1 MDLWLVALA
10 SEITDRQKAV
20 FACWRGEESENISL
34 ASLNQPGG
42 PMSSRLLWVQKLT
55 VIPWCCSRPLCP
67 HTERQERNHVNHHL
81 VDFQLQSWAWCDRRV
96 SLSVRCCV
104 GVNEPDDWTALFA
117 HYPQA
122 CYNGKHARLQGTHHR
137 WTGQTEL
144 LPVTF
149 ICFVIII
156 WISQIC

>member
-96 SLSVRCCV
+96 SCKWDAVLEWMNRMTGLHCLPTILKRVVMESMHDFRGHTTGEQDKQNYFLSL
-104 GVNEPDDWTALFA
+104 LFV
-117 HYPQA
+117 
-122 CYNGKHARLQGTHHR
+122 
-137 WTGQTEL
+137 L
-144 LPVTF
+144 LL
-149 ICFVIII
+149 
-156 WISQIC
+156 